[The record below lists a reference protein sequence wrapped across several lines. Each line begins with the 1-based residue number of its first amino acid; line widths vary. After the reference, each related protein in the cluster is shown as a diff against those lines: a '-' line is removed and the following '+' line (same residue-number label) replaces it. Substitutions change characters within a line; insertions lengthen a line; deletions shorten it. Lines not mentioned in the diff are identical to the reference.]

1 MKDEI
6 KHNILAKRVI
16 ALVILF
22 ALAFSVRLAFV
33 SRGVFNHESLDL
45 VVSAQ
50 KTFVSGILHYAR
62 GADSPLAVLCAGFFI
77 NLFKL
82 FGVADPSQGANFMSV
97 FFGSVSIILFF
108 LCVEKLLDI
117 KKAFISALLLS
128 FFGPHIEVSTFANS
142 LILSMCGYLASLL
155 CMLVFQDNNRKPFL
169 YFSAVFLGLSA
180 AARFADLV
188 MILPLAYLF
197 FYSKTPFSRKPF
209 LFCSFLLVT
218 LLTASLYYFSLF
230 FEKGISAVT
239 PLLSGMKF
247 LTFQGITW
255 MGLLDIFM
263 PEGLILVSVGL
274 SYMLL
279 KNNIRPCIFIIIWFL
294 VFQFSYGA
302 LGAWRFLVAACVP
315 LIIAQ
320 GSFIGEFKS
329 RMFYV
334 SALLACII
342 GLGGFLRFSDSLEL
356 KRRYH
361 LETDIA
367 CEYVMEMESVR

>member
-1 MKDEI
+1 MENKI
-6 KHNILAKRVI
+6 KHSISAKRVFT
-16 ALVILF
+16 LVILF
-22 ALAFSVRLAFV
+22 ALAFSVRFAFV
-33 SRGVFNHESLDL
+33 SRSTFNHESLDL
-45 VVSAQ
+45 IVSAQ
-50 KTFVSGILHYAR
+50 KTSVSGILHYAR
-62 GADSPLAVLCAGFFI
+62 GVDSPLAVLCTGFFI
-77 NLFKL
+77 DLFKS
-82 FGVADPSQGANFMSV
+82 FGIADPSLGANFMSV

-108 LCVEKLLDI
+108 LCVEKLLDT

-155 CMLVFQDNNRKPFL
+155 CMLIFKNNNRKSFL

-197 FYSKTPFSRKPF
+197 FYSKASFSRRPL
-209 LFCSFLLVT
+209 LFCRFLLVV
-218 LLTASLYYFSLF
+218 LLTAGLYYFLLF
-230 FEKGISAVT
+230 YEKGISVIT
-239 PLLSGMKF
+239 PLLSRMKF
-247 LTFQGITW
+247 LSSQNSAW

-279 KNNIRPCIFIIIWFL
+279 KNNIRLCIFIIIWFL
-294 VFQFSYGA
+294 VFQFSYSAFGA
-302 LGAWRFLVAACVP
+302 SRFLVAACVP

-320 GSFIGEFKS
+320 GSFIGGFRS

-342 GLGGFLRFSDSLEL
+342 GLGGFLRFYDLLEL
-356 KRRYH
+356 KRRYP
-361 LETDIA
+361 LEIGTA
-367 CEYVMEMESVR
+367 SEYVMEMESVR